1 MRSICITGEP
11 VLHQPTTAVTDFS
24 DSLKSLVDDMLETM
38 DAAPGVGLAGPQ
50 VGLDQRL
57 FVYGWED
64 DSGTVHRGA
73 AINPE
78 LYISPT
84 LLGPLTEAEDE
95 GCLSVPGE
103 RYPLRRAEKA
113 ILRAWDVNNEPFT
126 LEATGWLARIFQHE
140 YDHLLGILYTDR
152 LEPAFKRQVDKVIRK
167 QHWGKPGIA
176 WTPGID
182 DLDA

>member
-11 VLHQPTTAVTDFS
+11 VLRHQTKPVTDFS
-24 DSLKSLVDDMLETM
+24 DSLKTLVNDMFETM

-50 VGLDQRL
+50 VGLDKSL

-64 DSGTVHRGA
+64 EHGVEHRGA

-84 LLGPLTEAEDE
+84 LLGPLTDAEDE

-103 RYPLRRAEKA
+103 RFPLRRANKA
-113 ILRAWDVNNEPFT
+113 VLHAVDVANNPFT
-126 LEATGWLARIFQHE
+126 IEAEGWLARIFQHE

-152 LEPAFKRQVDKVIRK
+152 LEPAYRRQVDKVIRK

-182 DLDA
+182 DLEG